1 MLRVVALLRFDFRK
15 IEKTITWLHVYF
27 HRRKASVKAAAEK
40 DGLKMS
46 TFSSMLVQEKGF
58 AGKSAL
64 GHSGEV
70 VSNPSRVLEHHVK
83 NKI

>member
-1 MLRVVALLRFDFRK
+1 
-15 IEKTITWLHVYF
+15 
-27 HRRKASVKAAAEK
+27 
-40 DGLKMS
+40 MS
-46 TFSSMLVQEKGF
+46 TFSPLQAQEKGF
-58 AGKSAL
+58 AGKSSL